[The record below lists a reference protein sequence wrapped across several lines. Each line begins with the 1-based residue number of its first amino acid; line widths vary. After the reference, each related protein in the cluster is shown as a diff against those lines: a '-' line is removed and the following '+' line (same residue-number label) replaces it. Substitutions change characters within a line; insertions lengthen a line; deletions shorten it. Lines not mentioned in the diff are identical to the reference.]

1 MLEQKLITSFD
12 TVKQLDEFVASLL
25 IEELQKPGLVLL
37 PVGNTFVGASERSQ
51 GIYPLVNDYFAETDN
66 RLYGSNEN
74 QEIYKQ
80 QQHHVHPELKL
91 SHLDELAGSQSS
103 FASQLETQLSNVVK
117 QCSSFYRIDTEDI
130 SGFEKYIRMA
140 GGPRLIV
147 LGLGA
152 DPNTAHVAFMGEEYI
167 NSSIERIKLTDALAA
182 IHGTDSAITIGTDL
196 FRMASVESIIVVAK
210 GRSKAKSLAAAFED
224 PDTGLGY
231 LIAHCAGTLQIY
243 TDQDAVFELKQ

>member
-12 TVKQLDEFVASLL
+12 SVKQLDEFVASLL
-25 IEELQKPGLVLL
+25 IDELQKPGLVLL
-37 PVGNTFVGASERSQ
+37 PVGNTFAASTEQSQ
-51 GIYPLVNDYFAETDN
+51 GIYPMVNDYFTETEN

-74 QEIYKQ
+74 PEIYKEQ
-80 QQHHVHPELKL
+80 KHQVHPELHL
-91 SHLDELAGSQSS
+91 SHLDELAGGKTS

-117 QCSSFYRIDTEDI
+117 QCSSFYKIDTEEIEAFD
-130 SGFEKYIRMA
+130 KYIRMA

-167 NSSIERIKLTDALAA
+167 NSSVERIKLTDALAA
-182 IHGTDSAITIGTDL
+182 IHGTDSAVTIGSDL

-231 LIAHCAGTLQIY
+231 LIAHCAEKLQIY
-243 TDQDAVFELKQ
+243 TDQDAAFELKQ